1 MDLESKEYTLA
12 KLLILRIKRM
22 IDKCEVDHRD
32 FSESEIVRLALNTL
46 RIMCEIYYGNGKE
59 DPHEW
64 DFFFRA
70 LKSER
75 DFQLYLHHEERMS
88 LVKNTLLN
96 EIIDMT
102 DAGDLEEFFKSAR
115 EDDLKRRIKSWH
127 LKKLKKWMKMISLW
141 E

>member
-1 MDLESKEYTLA
+1 MMDLESKDYTLA

-115 EDDLKRRIKSWH
+115 EDSIEELNRMKFNRP
-127 LKKLKKWMKMISLW
+127 KK
-141 E
+141 ED

>member
-1 MDLESKEYTLA
+1 MMDLESKDYTLA

-22 IDKCEVDHRD
+22 IDKCEVEHRD
-32 FSESEIVRLALNTL
+32 FSESEIVLLGLNTL
-46 RIMCEIYYGNGKE
+46 RIICEIYYGNGKE

-102 DAGDLEEFFKSAR
+102 ESGDLEKFFHDIR
-115 EDDLKRRIKSWH
+115 EESIDDLRKIKFNKI
-127 LKKLKKWMKMISLW
+127 KK
-141 E
+141 ED

>member
-22 IDKCEVDHRD
+22 IDKCETDHRD

-115 EDDLKRRIKSWH
+115 EDSIEELNRMKFNRP
-127 LKKLKKWMKMISLW
+127 KK
-141 E
+141 ED

>member
-1 MDLESKEYTLA
+1 MMDLESKDYTLA

-22 IDKCEVDHRD
+22 IDKCEVDYRD

-115 EDDLKRRIKSWH
+115 EDSIEELNKMKFNRP
-127 LKKLKKWMKMISLW
+127 KK
-141 E
+141 ED

>member
-1 MDLESKEYTLA
+1 MMDLESKDYTLA

-22 IDKCEVDHRD
+22 IDKCEMDHRD

-115 EDDLKRRIKSWH
+115 EDSIEELNKMKFNRP
-127 LKKLKKWMKMISLW
+127 KK
-141 E
+141 ED

>member
-115 EDDLKRRIKSWH
+115 EDSIEELNRMKFNRP
-127 LKKLKKWMKMISLW
+127 KK
-141 E
+141 ED

>member
-1 MDLESKEYTLA
+1 MMDLESKDYTLA

-115 EDDLKRRIKSWH
+115 EDSIEELNKMKFNRP
-127 LKKLKKWMKMISLW
+127 KK
-141 E
+141 ED

>member
-115 EDDLKRRIKSWH
+115 EDSIEELNKMKFNRP
-127 LKKLKKWMKMISLW
+127 KK
-141 E
+141 ED